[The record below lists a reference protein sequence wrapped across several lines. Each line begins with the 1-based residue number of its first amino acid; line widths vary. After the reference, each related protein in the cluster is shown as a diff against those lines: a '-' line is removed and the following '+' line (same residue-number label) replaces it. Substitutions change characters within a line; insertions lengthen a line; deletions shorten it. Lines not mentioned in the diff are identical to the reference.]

1 MILLLF
7 LLSYKII
14 DIDVDAQWAD
24 PQLIIETSGLK
35 TGEEFRSSDIQKAL
49 QNLSRL
55 RIFNY
60 IAIDTTMVGDGI
72 FFNITVEEAPFLN
85 RRPEFIGNV
94 KVKKKDLRK
103 KLQWRIGQVVTDRDV
118 FEAKSDILD
127 IYKEKSFYYTTV
139 QDSSIIDSLNKIDLF
154 FIIEE
159 GIEPRIGKIEITGNN
174 AFADSKITKM
184 MQNKP
189 KAFLRSGKLDEVKI
203 EEDITK
209 IKSFY
214 KDNGYLDVKIDEP
227 IIEVVAD
234 RFIITINIEENERYY
249 VGDVNFTGSSIFSTQ
264 QLGRVLKYK
273 SGDVY
278 DLSKVEET
286 YQELFGVYA
295 DEGYIYCSI
304 AQNEN
309 VRDSFINIEY
319 VIEESS
325 PATINRVIIT
335 GNYSTRENVIRRE
348 LRTIPGEVF
357 RRSDVIRSLRE
368 VFNLGFFDNVEPLTG
383 IPDDSGRIDLIYKLT
398 EKEGVATVGAG
409 ISYSAQDKLT
419 GYFEL
424 SHPNMWGKGQR
435 LYTKIELGGR
445 LTNFQ
450 IGYTEPWLFNTR
462 TSAGLDLYYTNRF
475 WDYYTKRDIGFAGRL
490 SFPFYLDYTRLGYTL
505 RAERTQIL
513 DIASSY
519 TAPSSGYSLFN
530 DTIPKWTV
538 SNSFT
543 LTRDSRDFI
552 FNPTSGS
559 YIALRAD
566 IAKKFLFANIDYNRI
581 TFEAR
586 TYLPIYWKFVLMAR
600 IKAGVVT
607 SVDEVPLYKK
617 FYAGGVGDDGVRGY
631 SDRSLSPELDGR
643 RVGGSAL
650 LINNLELKLKL
661 SPSLSLLMFY
671 DAGNAFESYKD
682 VNLHNLY
689 RGIGAGVRIE
699 IPMMGILGFDMGY
712 GLDREQPGFE
722 PHFQINPFGMF

>member
-1 MILLLF
+1 MIFLLF
-7 LLSYKII
+7 LLNYKII
-14 DIDVDAQWAD
+14 DIDVDVLWAD
-24 PQLIIETSGLK
+24 PQLLIETSGLR
-35 TGEEFRSSDIQKAL
+35 TGAEFRNSDIQNAI

-55 RIFNY
+55 RLFNSV
-60 IAIDTTMVGDGI
+60 AIDTTIVGDGI
-72 FFNITVEEAPFLN
+72 FFKIIVGEAPFLKSK
-85 RRPEFIGNV
+85 PDFIGTAKIKMKN
-94 KVKKKDLRK
+94 LRK
-103 KLQWRIGQVVTDRDV
+103 KLQWRVGQVITDRDI
-118 FEAKSDILD
+118 FEAKSDIIDL
-127 IYKEKSFYYTTV
+127 YKEKSFYYTTV
-139 QDSSIIDSLNKIDLF
+139 QDSSIIDSLNKIDVF
-154 FIIEE
+154 FIIKE
-159 GIEPRIGKIEITGNN
+159 GIEPRIGKLEITGND
-174 AFADSKITKM
+174 AFIDSKITKM

-189 KAFLRSGKLDEVKI
+189 KAFLRGGKLDEVKLQ
-203 EEDITK
+203 EDVAK

-214 KDNGYLDVKIDEP
+214 RNNGYLDAEVNEP
-227 IIEVVAD
+227 IIEVEED
-234 RFIITINIEENERYY
+234 RFIITINIEEHERYY
-249 VGDVNFTGSSIFSTQ
+249 VGDITFSGDSVFNAR
-264 QLGRVLKYK
+264 QLARVVKYK

-286 YQELFGVYA
+286 HQELYGAYA

-304 AQNEN
+304 VQNEN
-309 VRDSFINIEY
+309 VRDSFIDIEY
-319 VIEESS
+319 VVDESS
-325 PATINRVIIT
+325 PATINRVVIT

-348 LRTIPGEVF
+348 LTTIPG
-357 RRSDVIRSLRE
+357 DVIRSLRE
-368 VFNLGFFDNVEPLTG
+368 VFNLGFFENVEPLTG
-383 IPDDSGRIDLIYKLT
+383 IPDDSGRIDLIYKVT

-409 ISYSAQDKLT
+409 VSYSAQDKLT

-450 IGYTEPWLFNTR
+450 VGYTEPWFLNTR

-475 WDYYTKRDIGFAGRL
+475 WDYYTKQDIGFAGRV

-513 DIASSY
+513 DIATSY
-519 TAPSSGYSLFN
+519 TPPSSGYSLYD

-538 SNSFT
+538 SNSFVI
-543 LTRDSRDFI
+543 TRDSRDFI

-559 YIALRAD
+559 YMALRAEV
-566 IAKKFLFANIDYNRI
+566 AKKFLFANVDYNRF

-586 TYLPIYWKFVLMAR
+586 TYLPIYWKFVLMGR

-607 SVDEVPLYKK
+607 SSDEVPLYKR

-631 SDRSLSPELDGR
+631 SDRSLSPEVEGR

-661 SPSLSLLMFY
+661 SPSLAFLAFY

-689 RGIGAGVRIE
+689 RGVGVGVRIE

>member
-24 PQLIIETSGLK
+24 PQLIIETSGFK
-35 TGEEFRSSDIQKAL
+35 TGEEFRSSDIQNAL

-55 RIFNY
+55 RLFNY
-60 IAIDTTMVGDGI
+60 IAIDTTIVGDGI
-72 FFNITVEEAPFLN
+72 FFSITVEEAPFLKS
-85 RRPEFIGNV
+85 RPEFIGNT

-118 FEAKSDILD
+118 FEAKTNILD
-127 IYKEKSFYYTTV
+127 MYKEKSFYYTMV

-189 KAFLRSGKLDEVKI
+189 KAFLRSGKLDEVKL
-203 EEDITK
+203 EEDVAK

-214 KDNGYLDVKIDEP
+214 KDNGYLDVKIAEP

-234 RFIITINIEENERYY
+234 RFIITINIEENEQYY
-249 VGDVNFTGSSIFSTQ
+249 VGDVSFTGNSIFSTQ

-304 AQNEN
+304 APNEDA
-309 VRDSFINIEY
+309 RDSFIDIEY

-348 LRTIPGEVF
+348 LRTIPGEIF

-383 IPDDSGRIDLIYKLT
+383 VPDDSGRIDLIYKLT

-450 IGYTEPWLFNTR
+450 IGYTEPWLFSTR

-475 WDYYTKRDIGFAGRL
+475 WDYYTKRDIGFAGRV
-490 SFPFYLDYTRLGYTL
+490 SFPFYLDYTRFGYTL
-505 RAERTQIL
+505 RAERSQIL

-519 TAPSSGYSLFN
+519 TPPSSGYSLFD

-538 SNSFT
+538 SNSFA

-559 YIALRAD
+559 YMALRAD
-566 IAKKFLFANIDYNRI
+566 IAKKFLFANTDYNRI

-586 TYLPIYWKFVLMAR
+586 TYLPLYWKFVLMAR

-661 SPSLSLLMFY
+661 SPSLSFLMFY

-689 RGIGAGVRIE
+689 RGVGAGVRIE

>member
-55 RIFNY
+55 RLFNY
-60 IAIDTTMVGDGI
+60 IAIDTTIVGDGI
-72 FFNITVEEAPFLN
+72 FFGITVEEAPFLN
-85 RRPEFIGNV
+85 SRPEFIGNA

-118 FEAKSDILD
+118 FEAKTNILD
-127 IYKEKSFYYTTV
+127 MYKEKSFYYTAV

-189 KAFLRSGKLDEVKI
+189 KAFLRSGKLDEVKL
-203 EEDITK
+203 EEDVAK

-234 RFIITINIEENERYY
+234 RFIITINIEENEQYY
-249 VGDVNFTGSSIFSTQ
+249 VGDVSFTGNSIFSTQ
-264 QLGRVLKYK
+264 QLSRVLKYK

-304 AQNEN
+304 APNEN
-309 VRDSFINIEY
+309 ARNSFIDIEY

-348 LRTIPGEVF
+348 LRTIPGEIF

-383 IPDDSGRIDLIYKLT
+383 VPDDSGRIDLIYKLT

-450 IGYTEPWLFNTR
+450 IGYTEPWLFSTR

-475 WDYYTKRDIGFAGRL
+475 WDYYTKRDIGLAGRV

-505 RAERTQIL
+505 RAERTRIL

-519 TAPSSGYSLFN
+519 TPPSSGYSLFN

-559 YIALRAD
+559 YMALRAD

-661 SPSLSLLMFY
+661 SPSLSFLMFY

-689 RGIGAGVRIE
+689 RGIGVGVRIE

>member
-55 RIFNY
+55 RLFNY
-60 IAIDTTMVGDGI
+60 IAIDTTIVGDGI
-72 FFNITVEEAPFLN
+72 FFSITVEEAPFLN
-85 RRPEFIGNV
+85 SRPEFIGNA

-118 FEAKSDILD
+118 FEAKTNILNL
-127 IYKEKSFYYTTV
+127 YKEKSFYYTTV

-189 KAFLRSGKLDEVKI
+189 KAFLRSGKLDEVKL
-203 EEDITK
+203 EEDVAK

-234 RFIITINIEENERYY
+234 RFIITINIEENEQYY
-249 VGDVNFTGSSIFSTQ
+249 VGDVSFTGNSIFSTQ
-264 QLGRVLKYK
+264 QLSRVLKYK

-304 AQNEN
+304 APNEN
-309 VRDSFINIEY
+309 ARNSFIDIEY

-348 LRTIPGEVF
+348 LRTIPGEIF

-383 IPDDSGRIDLIYKLT
+383 VPDDSGCIDLIYKLT

-450 IGYTEPWLFNTR
+450 IGYTEPWLFSTR

-475 WDYYTKRDIGFAGRL
+475 WDYYTKRDIGLAGRV

-505 RAERTQIL
+505 RAERTRIL

-519 TAPSSGYSLFN
+519 TPPSSGYSLFN

-538 SNSFT
+538 SNQFT

-559 YIALRAD
+559 YMTLRAD
-566 IAKKFLFANIDYNRI
+566 IAKKFLFANTDYNRI

-661 SPSLSLLMFY
+661 SPSLSFLMFY

-689 RGIGAGVRIE
+689 RGVGAGVRIE

>member
-1 MILLLF
+1 MIFLLF
-7 LLSYKII
+7 LLNYKII
-14 DIDVDAQWAD
+14 DIDVDVLWAD
-24 PQLIIETSGLK
+24 PQLLIETSGLR
-35 TGEEFRSSDIQKAL
+35 TGAEFRNSDIQNAI

-55 RIFNY
+55 RLFNSV
-60 IAIDTTMVGDGI
+60 AIDTTIVGDGI
-72 FFNITVEEAPFLN
+72 FFKIIVGEAPFLKSK
-85 RRPEFIGNV
+85 PDFIGTAKIKMKN
-94 KVKKKDLRK
+94 LRK
-103 KLQWRIGQVVTDRDV
+103 KLQWRVGQVITDRDI
-118 FEAKSDILD
+118 FEAKSDIIDL
-127 IYKEKSFYYTTV
+127 YKEKSFYYTTV
-139 QDSSIIDSLNKIDLF
+139 QDSSIIDSLNKIDVF
-154 FIIEE
+154 FIIKE
-159 GIEPRIGKIEITGNN
+159 GIEPRIGKLEITGND
-174 AFADSKITKM
+174 AFTDSKITKM

-189 KAFLRSGKLDEVKI
+189 KAFLRGGKLDEVKLQ
-203 EEDITK
+203 EDVAK

-214 KDNGYLDVKIDEP
+214 RNNGYLDAEVNEP
-227 IIEVVAD
+227 IIEVEED
-234 RFIITINIEENERYY
+234 RFIITINIEEHERYY
-249 VGDVNFTGSSIFSTQ
+249 VGDITFSGDSVFNVQ
-264 QLGRVLKYK
+264 QLARVVKYK

-286 YQELFGVYA
+286 HQELYGAYA

-304 AQNEN
+304 VQNEN
-309 VRDSFINIEY
+309 VRDSFIDIEY
-319 VIEESS
+319 VVDESS
-325 PATINRVIIT
+325 PATINRVVIT

-348 LRTIPGEVF
+348 LTTIPGEKF
-357 RRSDVIRSLRE
+357 RRSDVIRSIRE
-368 VFNLGFFDNVEPLTG
+368 VFNLGFFENVEPLTG
-383 IPDDSGRIDLIYKLT
+383 IPDDSGRIDLIYKVT

-409 ISYSAQDKLT
+409 VSYSAQDKLT

-450 IGYTEPWLFNTR
+450 VGYTEPWFLNTR

-475 WDYYTKRDIGFAGRL
+475 WDYYTKQDIGFAGRV

-513 DIASSY
+513 DIATSY
-519 TAPSSGYSLFN
+519 TPPSSGYSLYD

-538 SNSFT
+538 SNSFVI
-543 LTRDSRDFI
+543 TRDSRDFI

-559 YIALRAD
+559 YMALRAEV
-566 IAKKFLFANIDYNRI
+566 AKKFLFANVDYNRF

-586 TYLPIYWKFVLMAR
+586 TYLPIYWKFVLMGR

-607 SVDEVPLYKK
+607 SSDEVPLYKR

-631 SDRSLSPELDGR
+631 SDRSLSPEVEGR

-661 SPSLSLLMFY
+661 SPSLAFLAFY

-689 RGIGAGVRIE
+689 RGVGVGVRIE

>member
-55 RIFNY
+55 RLFNY
-60 IAIDTTMVGDGI
+60 IAIDTTIVGDGI
-72 FFNITVEEAPFLN
+72 FFSITVEEAPFLN
-85 RRPEFIGNV
+85 SRPEFIGNA

-118 FEAKSDILD
+118 FEAKTNILD
-127 IYKEKSFYYTTV
+127 MYKEKSFYYTTV

-189 KAFLRSGKLDEVKI
+189 KAFLRSGKLDEVKL
-203 EEDITK
+203 EEDVAK

-234 RFIITINIEENERYY
+234 RFIITINIEENEQYY
-249 VGDVNFTGSSIFSTQ
+249 VGDVSFTGNSIFSTQ
-264 QLGRVLKYK
+264 QLSRVLKYK

-304 AQNEN
+304 APNEN
-309 VRDSFINIEY
+309 ARNSFIDIEY

-348 LRTIPGEVF
+348 LRTIPGEIF

-383 IPDDSGRIDLIYKLT
+383 VPDDSGRIDLIYKLT

-450 IGYTEPWLFNTR
+450 IGYTEPWLFSTR

-475 WDYYTKRDIGFAGRL
+475 WDYYTKRDIGLAGRV

-505 RAERTQIL
+505 RAERTRIL

-519 TAPSSGYSLFN
+519 TPPSSGYSLFN

-559 YIALRAD
+559 YMALRAD

-661 SPSLSLLMFY
+661 SPSLSFLMFY

>member
-1 MILLLF
+1 MIFLLF
-7 LLSYKII
+7 LLNYKII
-14 DIDVDAQWAD
+14 DIDVDVLWAD
-24 PQLIIETSGLK
+24 PQLLIETSGLR
-35 TGEEFRSSDIQKAL
+35 TGAEFRNSDIQNAI

-55 RIFNY
+55 RLFNSV
-60 IAIDTTMVGDGI
+60 AIDTTIVGDGI
-72 FFNITVEEAPFLN
+72 FFKIIVGEAPFLKSK
-85 RRPEFIGNV
+85 PDFIGTAKIKMKN
-94 KVKKKDLRK
+94 LRK
-103 KLQWRIGQVVTDRDV
+103 KLQWRVGQVITDRDI
-118 FEAKSDILD
+118 FEAKSDIIDL
-127 IYKEKSFYYTTV
+127 YKEKSFYYTTV
-139 QDSSIIDSLNKIDLF
+139 QDSSIIDSLNKIDVF
-154 FIIEE
+154 FIIKE
-159 GIEPRIGKIEITGNN
+159 GIEPRIGKLEITGND
-174 AFADSKITKM
+174 AFIDSKITKM

-189 KAFLRSGKLDEVKI
+189 KAFLRGGKLDEVKLQ
-203 EEDITK
+203 EDVAK

-214 KDNGYLDVKIDEP
+214 RNNGYLDAEVNEP
-227 IIEVVAD
+227 IIEVEED
-234 RFIITINIEENERYY
+234 RFIITINIEEHERYY
-249 VGDVNFTGSSIFSTQ
+249 VGDITFSGDSVFNAR
-264 QLGRVLKYK
+264 QLARVVKYK

-286 YQELFGVYA
+286 HQELYGAYA

-304 AQNEN
+304 VQNEN
-309 VRDSFINIEY
+309 VRDSFIDIEY
-319 VIEESS
+319 VVDESS
-325 PATINRVIIT
+325 PATINRVVIT

-348 LRTIPGEVF
+348 LTTIPGEKF

-368 VFNLGFFDNVEPLTG
+368 VFNLGFFENVEPLTG
-383 IPDDSGRIDLIYKLT
+383 IPDDSGRIDLIYKVT

-409 ISYSAQDKLT
+409 VSYSAQDKLT

-450 IGYTEPWLFNTR
+450 VGYTEPWFLNTR

-475 WDYYTKRDIGFAGRL
+475 WDYYTKQDIGFAGRV

-513 DIASSY
+513 DIATSY
-519 TAPSSGYSLFN
+519 TPPSSGYSLYG

-538 SNSFT
+538 SNSFVI
-543 LTRDSRDFI
+543 TRDSRDFI

-559 YIALRAD
+559 YMALRAEV
-566 IAKKFLFANIDYNRI
+566 AKKFLFANVDYNRF

-586 TYLPIYWKFVLMAR
+586 TYLPIYWKFVLMGR

-607 SVDEVPLYKK
+607 SSDEVPLYKR

-631 SDRSLSPELDGR
+631 SDRSLSPEVEGR

-661 SPSLSLLMFY
+661 SPSLAFLAFY

-689 RGIGAGVRIE
+689 RGVGVGVRIE

>member
-14 DIDVDAQWAD
+14 DIDVAVQWAD
-24 PQLIIETSGLK
+24 PQLIIEISGLK
-35 TGEEFRSSDIQKAL
+35 TGEEFRRSDIQKAL

-55 RIFNY
+55 RLFNY
-60 IAIDTTMVGDGI
+60 IAIDTTIVGDGI
-72 FFNITVEEAPFLN
+72 FFSITVEEAPFLN
-85 RRPEFIGNV
+85 SRPEFIGNV
-94 KVKKKDLRK
+94 KVKMRDLRK

-118 FEAKSDILD
+118 FEAKTDIID
-127 IYKEKSFYYTTV
+127 MYKEKSFHYTTV

-189 KAFLRSGKLDEVKI
+189 KAFLRSGKLDEVKL
-203 EEDITK
+203 EEDVVK

-227 IIEVVAD
+227 VIEVVAD
-234 RFIITINIEENERYY
+234 RFILTINIEENEQYY
-249 VGDVNFTGSSIFSTQ
+249 VGDINFTGNSIFSTQ
-264 QLGRVLKYK
+264 QLRRTLKYE

-304 AQNEN
+304 APNEN
-309 VRDSFINIEY
+309 VRDSFMDIEY
-319 VIEESS
+319 VIGESS

-348 LRTIPGEVF
+348 LRTIPGKIF
-357 RRSDVIRSLRE
+357 RRSDVIRSLRDI
-368 VFNLGFFDNVEPLTG
+368 FNLGFFDNVEPLTG
-383 IPDDSGRIDLIYKLT
+383 VPDDSGRIDLIYKLT

-475 WDYYTKRDIGFAGRL
+475 WDYYTKRDIGFAGRV

-519 TAPSSGYSLFN
+519 TPPSGGYSLFN

-559 YIALRAD
+559 YVALRAD
-566 IAKKFLFANIDYNRI
+566 IAKKFLFASIDYNRI

-643 RVGGSAL
+643 RVGGGAL
-650 LINNLELKLKL
+650 LINNVELKLKL
-661 SPSLSLLMFY
+661 SPSLSFLMFY

-689 RGIGAGVRIE
+689 RGIGVGVRIE

>member
-55 RIFNY
+55 RLFNY
-60 IAIDTTMVGDGI
+60 IAIDTTIVGDGI
-72 FFNITVEEAPFLN
+72 FFSITVEEAPFLN
-85 RRPEFIGNV
+85 SRPEFIGNA

-118 FEAKSDILD
+118 FEAKTNILNL
-127 IYKEKSFYYTTV
+127 YKEKSFYYTTV

-189 KAFLRSGKLDEVKI
+189 KAFLRSGKLDEVKL
-203 EEDITK
+203 EEDVAK

-234 RFIITINIEENERYY
+234 RFIITINIEENEQYY
-249 VGDVNFTGSSIFSTQ
+249 VGDVSFTGNSIFSTQ
-264 QLGRVLKYK
+264 QLSRVLKYK

-304 AQNEN
+304 APNEN
-309 VRDSFINIEY
+309 ARNSFIDIEY

-348 LRTIPGEVF
+348 LRTIPGEIF

-383 IPDDSGRIDLIYKLT
+383 VPDDSGRIDLIYKLT

-445 LTNFQ
+445 LTNLQ
-450 IGYTEPWLFNTR
+450 IGYTEPWLFSTR

-475 WDYYTKRDIGFAGRL
+475 WDYYTKRDIGFAGRV

-505 RAERTQIL
+505 RAERTRIL

-559 YIALRAD
+559 YMALRAD

-661 SPSLSLLMFY
+661 SPSLSFLMFY

-689 RGIGAGVRIE
+689 RGVGVGVRIE

>member
-1 MILLLF
+1 VILLLF

-55 RIFNY
+55 RLFNY
-60 IAIDTTMVGDGI
+60 IAIDTTIVGDGI
-72 FFNITVEEAPFLN
+72 FFGITVEEAPFLN
-85 RRPEFIGNV
+85 SRPEFIGNA

-118 FEAKSDILD
+118 FEAKTNILD
-127 IYKEKSFYYTTV
+127 MYKEKSFYYTAV

-189 KAFLRSGKLDEVKI
+189 KAFLRSGKLDEVKL
-203 EEDITK
+203 EEDVAK

-234 RFIITINIEENERYY
+234 RFIITINIEENEQYY
-249 VGDVNFTGSSIFSTQ
+249 VGDVSFTGNSIFSTQ
-264 QLGRVLKYK
+264 QLSRVLKYK

-304 AQNEN
+304 APNEN
-309 VRDSFINIEY
+309 ARNSFIDIEY

-348 LRTIPGEVF
+348 LRTIPGEIF

-383 IPDDSGRIDLIYKLT
+383 VPDDSGRIDLIYKLT

-450 IGYTEPWLFNTR
+450 IGYTEPWLFSTR

-475 WDYYTKRDIGFAGRL
+475 WDYYTKRDIGLAGRV

-505 RAERTQIL
+505 RAERTRIL

-519 TAPSSGYSLFN
+519 TPPSSGYSLFN

-559 YIALRAD
+559 YMALRAD

-661 SPSLSLLMFY
+661 SPSLSFLMFY

-689 RGIGAGVRIE
+689 RGIGVGVRIE

>member
-1 MILLLF
+1 VILLLF

-55 RIFNY
+55 RLFNY
-60 IAIDTTMVGDGI
+60 IAIDTTIVGDGI
-72 FFNITVEEAPFLN
+72 FFGITVEEAPFLN
-85 RRPEFIGNV
+85 SRPEFIGNA

-118 FEAKSDILD
+118 FEAKTNILD
-127 IYKEKSFYYTTV
+127 MYKEKSFYYTAV

-189 KAFLRSGKLDEVKI
+189 KAFLRSGKLDEVKL
-203 EEDITK
+203 EEDVAK

-234 RFIITINIEENERYY
+234 RFIITINIEENEQYY
-249 VGDVNFTGSSIFSTQ
+249 VGDVSFTGNSIFSTQ
-264 QLGRVLKYK
+264 QLSRVLKYK

-304 AQNEN
+304 APNEN
-309 VRDSFINIEY
+309 ARNSFIDIEY

-348 LRTIPGEVF
+348 LRTIPGEIF

-450 IGYTEPWLFNTR
+450 IGYTEPWLFSTR

-475 WDYYTKRDIGFAGRL
+475 WDYYTKRDIGLAGRV

-505 RAERTQIL
+505 RAERTRIL

-519 TAPSSGYSLFN
+519 TPPSSGYSLFN

-559 YIALRAD
+559 YMALRAD

-661 SPSLSLLMFY
+661 SPSLSFLMFY

-689 RGIGAGVRIE
+689 RGIGVGVRIE

>member
-1 MILLLF
+1 MIFLLF
-7 LLSYKII
+7 LLNYKII
-14 DIDVDAQWAD
+14 DIDVDVQWAD
-24 PQLIIETSGLK
+24 PQLLIETSGLR
-35 TGEEFRSSDIQKAL
+35 TGAEFRNSDIQNAI

-55 RIFNY
+55 RLFNSV
-60 IAIDTTMVGDGI
+60 AIDTTIVGDGI
-72 FFNITVEEAPFLN
+72 FFKIIVKEAPFLKSK
-85 RRPEFIGNV
+85 PDFIGTA
-94 KVKKKDLRK
+94 KIKKKDLRK
-103 KLQWRIGQVVTDRDV
+103 KLQWRVGQVITDRDI
-118 FEAKSDILD
+118 FEAKSNIIDL
-127 IYKEKSFYYTTV
+127 YKEKSFYYTAV
-139 QDSSIIDSLNKIDLF
+139 QDSSIIDSLNKIDVF
-154 FIIEE
+154 FIIKE
-159 GIEPRIGKIEITGNN
+159 GIEPRIGKIEIIGND
-174 AFADSKITKM
+174 AFTDSKITKM

-189 KAFLRSGKLDEVKI
+189 KAFLRGGKLDEVKLQ
-203 EEDITK
+203 EDVAK
-209 IKSFY
+209 IKFFY
-214 KDNGYLDVKIDEP
+214 RDNGYLDAEVNEP
-227 IIEVVAD
+227 IIEVEED
-234 RFIITINIEENERYY
+234 RFIITINIEEHERYY
-249 VGDVNFTGSSIFSTQ
+249 VGDITFSGDSVFSAQ
-264 QLGRVLKYK
+264 QLARVVKYK

-278 DLSKVEET
+278 NLSEVEET
-286 YQELFGVYA
+286 HQELYGAYA

-304 AQNEN
+304 VQNEN
-309 VRDSFINIEY
+309 VRDSFIDIEY
-319 VIEESS
+319 VIDESS
-325 PATINRVIIT
+325 PATINRVVIT

-348 LRTIPGEVF
+348 LTTIPGEKF

-383 IPDDSGRIDLIYKLT
+383 IPDDNGRIDLIYKVT

-409 ISYSAQDKLT
+409 VSYSAQDKLT

-435 LYTKIELGGR
+435 LYTKIEIGGR

-450 IGYTEPWLFNTR
+450 VGYTEPWFLNTR

-475 WDYYTKRDIGFAGRL
+475 WDYYTKQDIGFAGRV

-513 DIASSY
+513 DIATSY
-519 TAPSSGYSLFN
+519 TPPSSGYSLYD

-538 SNSFT
+538 SNSFII
-543 LTRDSRDFI
+543 TRDSRDFI

-559 YIALRAD
+559 YMALRAEV
-566 IAKKFLFANIDYNRI
+566 AKKFLFANVDYNRF

-586 TYLPIYWKFVLMAR
+586 TYLPIYWKFVLMGR

-607 SVDEVPLYKK
+607 STDEVPLYKR

-631 SDRSLSPELDGR
+631 SDRSLSPEVEGR

-661 SPSLSLLMFY
+661 SPSLSFLAFY
-671 DAGNAFESYKD
+671 DAGNAFESYRD
-682 VNLHNLY
+682 VNLHDLY
-689 RGIGAGVRIE
+689 RGVGVGVRIE

>member
-55 RIFNY
+55 RLFNY
-60 IAIDTTMVGDGI
+60 IAIDTTIVGDGI
-72 FFNITVEEAPFLN
+72 FFSITVEEAPFLN
-85 RRPEFIGNV
+85 SRPEFIGNA

-118 FEAKSDILD
+118 FEAKTNILD
-127 IYKEKSFYYTTV
+127 MYKEKSFYYTTV

-189 KAFLRSGKLDEVKI
+189 KAFLRSGKLDEVKL
-203 EEDITK
+203 EEDVAK

-234 RFIITINIEENERYY
+234 RFIITINIEENEQYY
-249 VGDVNFTGSSIFSTQ
+249 VGDVSFTGNSIFSTQ
-264 QLGRVLKYK
+264 QLSRVLKYK

-304 AQNEN
+304 APNEN
-309 VRDSFINIEY
+309 ARNSFIDIEY

-348 LRTIPGEVF
+348 LRTIPGEIF

-383 IPDDSGRIDLIYKLT
+383 VPDDSGRIDLIYKLT

-450 IGYTEPWLFNTR
+450 IGYTEPWLFSTR

-475 WDYYTKRDIGFAGRL
+475 WDYYTKRDIGLAGRV

-505 RAERTQIL
+505 RAERTRIL

-519 TAPSSGYSLFN
+519 TPPSSGYSLFN

-559 YIALRAD
+559 YMALRAD

-661 SPSLSLLMFY
+661 SPSLSFLMFY

-689 RGIGAGVRIE
+689 RGIGVGVRIE

>member
-1 MILLLF
+1 MIFLLF
-7 LLSYKII
+7 LLNYKII
-14 DIDVDAQWAD
+14 DIDVDVLWAD
-24 PQLIIETSGLK
+24 PQLLIETSGLR
-35 TGEEFRSSDIQKAL
+35 TGAEFRNSDIQNAI

-55 RIFNY
+55 RLFNSV
-60 IAIDTTMVGDGI
+60 AIDTTIVGDGI
-72 FFNITVEEAPFLN
+72 FFKIIVGEAPFLKSK
-85 RRPEFIGNV
+85 PDFIGTAKIKMKN
-94 KVKKKDLRK
+94 LRK
-103 KLQWRIGQVVTDRDV
+103 KLQWRVGQVITDRDI
-118 FEAKSDILD
+118 FEAKSDIIDL
-127 IYKEKSFYYTTV
+127 YKEKSFYYTTV
-139 QDSSIIDSLNKIDLF
+139 QDSSIIDSLNKIDVF
-154 FIIEE
+154 FIIKE
-159 GIEPRIGKIEITGNN
+159 GIEPRIGKLEITGND
-174 AFADSKITKM
+174 AFIDSKITKM

-189 KAFLRSGKLDEVKI
+189 KAFLRGGKLDEVKLQ
-203 EEDITK
+203 EDVAK

-214 KDNGYLDVKIDEP
+214 RNNGYLDAEVNEP
-227 IIEVVAD
+227 IIEVEED
-234 RFIITINIEENERYY
+234 RFIITINIEEHERYY
-249 VGDVNFTGSSIFSTQ
+249 VGDITFSGDSVFNAR
-264 QLGRVLKYK
+264 QLARVVKYK

-286 YQELFGVYA
+286 HQELYGAYA

-304 AQNEN
+304 VQNEN
-309 VRDSFINIEY
+309 VRDSFIDIEY
-319 VIEESS
+319 VVDESS
-325 PATINRVIIT
+325 PATINRVVIT

-348 LRTIPGEVF
+348 LTTIPGEKF

-368 VFNLGFFDNVEPLTG
+368 VFNLGFFENVEPLTG
-383 IPDDSGRIDLIYKLT
+383 IPDDSGRIDLIYKVT

-409 ISYSAQDKLT
+409 VSYSAQDKLT

-450 IGYTEPWLFNTR
+450 VGYTEPWFLNTR

-475 WDYYTKRDIGFAGRL
+475 WDYYTKQDIGFAGRV

-513 DIASSY
+513 DIATSY
-519 TAPSSGYSLFN
+519 TPPSSGYSLYD

-538 SNSFT
+538 SNSFVI
-543 LTRDSRDFI
+543 TRDSRDFI

-559 YIALRAD
+559 YMALRAEV
-566 IAKKFLFANIDYNRI
+566 AKKFLFANVDYNRF

-586 TYLPIYWKFVLMAR
+586 TYLPIYWKFVLMGR

-607 SVDEVPLYKK
+607 SSDEVPLYKR

-631 SDRSLSPELDGR
+631 SDRSLSPEVEGR

-661 SPSLSLLMFY
+661 SPSLAFLAFY

-689 RGIGAGVRIE
+689 RGVGVGVRIE

>member
-1 MILLLF
+1 VI
-7 LLSYKII
+7 
-14 DIDVDAQWAD
+14 
-24 PQLIIETSGLK
+24 
-35 TGEEFRSSDIQKAL
+35 
-49 QNLSRL
+49 
-55 RIFNY
+55 
-60 IAIDTTMVGDGI
+60 
-72 FFNITVEEAPFLN
+72 
-85 RRPEFIGNV
+85 
-94 KVKKKDLRK
+94 
-103 KLQWRIGQVVTDRDV
+103 TDRDI
-118 FEAKSDILD
+118 FEAKSDIIDL
-127 IYKEKSFYYTTV
+127 YKEKSFYYTTV
-139 QDSSIIDSLNKIDLF
+139 QDSSIIDSLNKIDVF
-154 FIIEE
+154 FIIKE
-159 GIEPRIGKIEITGNN
+159 GVEPRIGKIEITGND
-174 AFADSKITKM
+174 AFTDSKITKM

-189 KAFLRSGKLDEVKI
+189 KAFLRGGKLDEVKLQ
-203 EEDITK
+203 EDVAK

-214 KDNGYLDVKIDEP
+214 RDNGYLDAEINEP
-227 IIEVVAD
+227 IIEVEED
-234 RFIITINIEENERYY
+234 RFIITINIEEHERYY
-249 VGDVNFTGSSIFSTQ
+249 VGEITFSGDSVFNAQ
-264 QLGRVLKYK
+264 QLARVVKYK

-278 DLSKVEET
+278 NLSEVEET
-286 YQELFGVYA
+286 HQELYGAYA

-309 VRDSFINIEY
+309 VRDSFIDIEY
-319 VIEESS
+319 VIDESS
-325 PATINRVIIT
+325 PATINRVVIT

-348 LRTIPGEVF
+348 LTTIPGEKF

-383 IPDDSGRIDLIYKLT
+383 IPDDSGRIDLIYKVT

-409 ISYSAQDKLT
+409 VSYSAQDKLT

-435 LYTKIELGGR
+435 LYTKVELGGR

-450 IGYTEPWLFNTR
+450 VGYTEPWFFNTR
-462 TSAGLDLYYTNRF
+462 TSAGIDLYYTNRF
-475 WDYYTKRDIGFAGRL
+475 WDYYTKRDIGFAGRV

-513 DIASSY
+513 DIATSY
-519 TAPSSGYSLFN
+519 TPPSSGYSLYD
-530 DTIPKWTV
+530 DTISKWTV
-538 SNSFT
+538 SNSFVI
-543 LTRDSRDFI
+543 TRDSRDFI

-559 YIALRAD
+559 YMALRAEV
-566 IAKKFLFANIDYNRI
+566 AKKFLFANVDYNRL

-586 TYLPIYWKFVLMAR
+586 TYLPIYWKFVLMGR

-607 SVDEVPLYKK
+607 STDEVPLYKR

-631 SDRSLSPELDGR
+631 SDRSLSPEVDGR

-661 SPSLSLLMFY
+661 SPSLSFLAFY

-689 RGIGAGVRIE
+689 RGVGVGVRIE

>member
-7 LLSYKII
+7 LLNYKII
-14 DIDVDAQWAD
+14 DIDVDVQWAD
-24 PQLIIETSGLK
+24 PQLLIETSGLK
-35 TGEEFRSSDIQKAL
+35 TGAEFRNSDIQNAI

-55 RIFNY
+55 RLFNY
-60 IAIDTTMVGDGI
+60 VSIDTAIVGDGI
-72 FFNITVEEAPFLN
+72 FFKIIVEEAPFLKSK
-85 RRPEFIGNV
+85 PDFIGNA
-94 KVKKKDLRK
+94 KMKEKNLRK
-103 KLQWRIGQVVTDRDV
+103 RIEWRVGQVITDRDI
-118 FEAKSDILD
+118 FEAKSDIIYL
-127 IYKEKSFYYTTV
+127 YKEKSFYYTTV
-139 QDSSIIDSLNKIDLF
+139 QDSSIIDSLNKIDIF

-159 GIEPRIGKIEITGNN
+159 GIEPRIGKIEITGND
-174 AFADSKITKM
+174 AFTDSKITKM

-189 KAFLRSGKLDEVKI
+189 QAFLRGGKLDEVKLQ
-203 EEDITK
+203 EDLVK

-214 KDNGYLDVKIDEP
+214 RNNGYLDAEVDEP
-227 IIEVVAD
+227 IIEVEED
-234 RFIITINIEENERYY
+234 RFIITINIEEHERYY
-249 VGDVNFTGSSIFSTQ
+249 VGDITFSGDSVFNAQ
-264 QLGRVLKYK
+264 QLARVVKYE

-278 DLSKVEET
+278 NLSKVEET
-286 YQELFGVYA
+286 HQELYGAYA

-304 AQNEN
+304 VQNEN
-309 VRDSFINIEY
+309 VRDSFIDIEY
-319 VIEESS
+319 VINESS
-325 PATINRVIIT
+325 PATINRVVIT

-348 LRTIPGEVF
+348 LTTIPGEKF

-409 ISYSAQDKLT
+409 VSYSAQDKLT

-450 IGYTEPWLFNTR
+450 VGYTEPWLFNTR

-475 WDYYTKRDIGFAGRL
+475 WDYYTKRDIGFAGRV
-490 SFPFYLDYTRLGYTL
+490 SFPFYLDYTRLGHTL

-513 DIASSY
+513 DIATSY
-519 TAPSSGYSLFN
+519 TPPSSGYSLYD

-538 SNSFT
+538 SNSFVI
-543 LTRDSRDFI
+543 TRDSRDFI

-559 YIALRAD
+559 YMALRAEV
-566 IAKKFLFANIDYNRI
+566 AKKFLFANVDYNRF

-586 TYLPIYWKFVLMAR
+586 TYLPIYWKFVLMGR

-607 SVDEVPLYKK
+607 STDEVPLYKR

-631 SDRSLSPELDGR
+631 SDRSLSPEVEGR

-661 SPSLSLLMFY
+661 SPSLSFLAFY

-689 RGIGAGVRIE
+689 RGIGVGVRIE

>member
-1 MILLLF
+1 MIFLLF
-7 LLSYKII
+7 LLNYKII
-14 DIDVDAQWAD
+14 DIDVDVQWAD
-24 PQLIIETSGLK
+24 PQLLIETSGLR
-35 TGEEFRSSDIQKAL
+35 TGTEFRNSDIQNAI

-55 RIFNY
+55 RLFNSV
-60 IAIDTTMVGDGI
+60 AIDTTIVGDGI
-72 FFNITVEEAPFLN
+72 FFKIIVEEAPFLKSK
-85 RRPEFIGNV
+85 PDFIGAA
-94 KVKKKDLRK
+94 KIKKKNLRK
-103 KLQWRIGQVVTDRDV
+103 KLQWRVGQVITDRDI
-118 FEAKSDILD
+118 FEAKSDIIDL
-127 IYKEKSFYYTTV
+127 YKEKSFYYTTV
-139 QDSSIIDSLNKIDLF
+139 QDSSIIDSLNKTDVF
-154 FIIEE
+154 FIIKE
-159 GIEPRIGKIEITGNN
+159 GIEPRIGKLEITGND
-174 AFADSKITKM
+174 AFTDSKITKM

-189 KAFLRSGKLDEVKI
+189 KAFLRGGKLDEVKLK
-203 EEDITK
+203 EDVAK

-214 KDNGYLDVKIDEP
+214 RDNGYLDVEVNEP
-227 IIEVVAD
+227 IIEVEED
-234 RFIITINIEENERYY
+234 RFIITINIEEHERYY
-249 VGDVNFTGSSIFSTQ
+249 IGDITFSGESVFNAQ
-264 QLGRVLKYK
+264 QLARAVKYE

-286 YQELFGVYA
+286 HQELYGAYA

-304 AQNEN
+304 VQNEN
-309 VRDSFINIEY
+309 VRDSLIDIEY
-319 VIEESS
+319 VVDESS
-325 PATINRVIIT
+325 PATINRVVIT

-348 LRTIPGEVF
+348 LTTIPGEKF

-383 IPDDSGRIDLIYKLT
+383 IPDDSGRIDLIYKVT

-409 ISYSAQDKLT
+409 VSYSAQDKLT

-435 LYTKIELGGR
+435 LYTKVELGGR

-450 IGYTEPWLFNTR
+450 IGYTEPWFLNTR

-475 WDYYTKRDIGFAGRL
+475 WDYYTKQDIGFAGRV

-513 DIASSY
+513 DIAASY
-519 TAPSSGYSLFN
+519 TPPSSGYSLYD

-538 SNSFT
+538 SNSFVI
-543 LTRDSRDFI
+543 TRDSRDFI

-559 YIALRAD
+559 YMALRAEV
-566 IAKKFLFANIDYNRI
+566 AKKFIFANVDYNRF

-586 TYLPIYWKFVLMAR
+586 TYLPIYWKFVLMGR

-607 SVDEVPLYKK
+607 STDEVPLYKR

-631 SDRSLSPELDGR
+631 SDRSLSPEVEGR
-643 RVGGSAL
+643 RVGGSAM

-661 SPSLSLLMFY
+661 SPSLAFLAFY

-689 RGIGAGVRIE
+689 RGVGVGVRIE

>member
-1 MILLLF
+1 VILLLF

-14 DIDVDAQWAD
+14 DIDVNAQWAD

-55 RIFNY
+55 RLFNY
-60 IAIDTTMVGDGI
+60 IAIDTTIVGDGI
-72 FFNITVEEAPFLN
+72 FFSITVEEAPFLN
-85 RRPEFIGNV
+85 SRPEFIGNA

-118 FEAKSDILD
+118 FEAKTNILYL
-127 IYKEKSFYYTTV
+127 YKEKSFYYTTV

-159 GIEPRIGKIEITGNN
+159 GIEPRIGKIEITENN

-189 KAFLRSGKLDEVKI
+189 KAFLRSGKLDEIKL
-203 EEDITK
+203 EEDVAK

-214 KDNGYLDVKIDEP
+214 KDNGYLDVKIAEP

-234 RFIITINIEENERYY
+234 RFIITINIEENEQYY
-249 VGDVNFTGSSIFSTQ
+249 VGDISFTGNSIFTTQ
-264 QLGRVLKYK
+264 QLSRVLKYK

-295 DEGYIYCSI
+295 DQGYIYCSI
-304 AQNEN
+304 APNEN
-309 VRDSFINIEY
+309 ARDSFIDIEY

-325 PATINRVIIT
+325 AATINRVIIT

-348 LRTIPGEVF
+348 LRTIPGEIF

-383 IPDDSGRIDLIYKLT
+383 VPDDSGRIDLIYKVT

-445 LTNFQ
+445 LTNLQ
-450 IGYTEPWLFNTR
+450 IGYTEPWLFSTR

-475 WDYYTKRDIGFAGRL
+475 WDYYTKRDIGFAGRV
-490 SFPFYLDYTRLGYTL
+490 SFPFYLDYTRFGYTL
-505 RAERTQIL
+505 RAERTQIR

-538 SNSFT
+538 SNQFT

-559 YIALRAD
+559 YMALRAD
-566 IAKKFLFANIDYNRI
+566 IAKKFLFANTDYNRI

-661 SPSLSLLMFY
+661 SPSLSFLMFY

-689 RGIGAGVRIE
+689 RGVGAGVRIE

>member
-14 DIDVDAQWAD
+14 DIDVDVQWAD
-24 PQLIIETSGLK
+24 PQLIIETSGIK

-55 RIFNY
+55 RLFNY
-60 IAIDTTMVGDGI
+60 IAIDTTTVGDGI
-72 FFNITVEEAPFLN
+72 FFIITVEEAPFLN
-85 RRPEFIGNV
+85 SRPEFIGNA
-94 KVKKKDLRK
+94 KVKKKDLIK

-118 FEAKSDILD
+118 FEAKTNIIDL
-127 IYKEKSFYYTTV
+127 YKEKSFHYTAV

-174 AFADSKITKM
+174 TFADSKITKM

-189 KAFLRSGKLDEVKI
+189 KAFLRSGKLDEVKL
-203 EEDITK
+203 EEDVAK

-214 KDNGYLDVKIDEP
+214 EDNGYLDVKIDEP
-227 IIEVVAD
+227 IIEVVVD
-234 RFIITINIEENERYY
+234 RFIITINIEENKQYC
-249 VGDVNFTGSSIFSTQ
+249 VGDISFTGNSIFSTQ
-264 QLGRVLKYK
+264 QLRRVLKYE
-273 SGDVY
+273 SGDAY

-304 AQNEN
+304 APNEN
-309 VRDSFINIEY
+309 VRDSFIDIEY

-348 LRTIPGEVF
+348 LRTIPGKIF
-357 RRSDVIRSLRE
+357 RRSDVIRSLRD

-383 IPDDSGRIDLIYKLT
+383 VPDDSGRIDLIYKLT

-445 LTNFQ
+445 LTNLQ
-450 IGYTEPWLFNTR
+450 IGYTEPWLFSTR

-475 WDYYTKRDIGFAGRL
+475 WDYYTKRDIGFAGRV

-505 RAERTQIL
+505 RAERTRIL

-559 YIALRAD
+559 YMALRAD

-643 RVGGSAL
+643 RIGGSAL

-661 SPSLSLLMFY
+661 SPSLSFLMFY

-689 RGIGAGVRIE
+689 RGIGVGVRIE

>member
-7 LLSYKII
+7 LLNYKIV
-14 DIDVDAQWAD
+14 DIDVDVQWAD
-24 PQLIIETSGLK
+24 PQLLIETSGLK
-35 TGEEFRSSDIQKAL
+35 TGAEFRNSDIQNAI

-55 RIFNY
+55 RLFNY
-60 IAIDTTMVGDGI
+60 VSIDTAIVGDGI
-72 FFNITVEEAPFLN
+72 FFKIIVEEAPFLKSK
-85 RRPEFIGNV
+85 PDFIGNA
-94 KVKKKDLRK
+94 KMKEKNLRK
-103 KLQWRIGQVVTDRDV
+103 RIEWRVGQVITDRDI
-118 FEAKSDILD
+118 FEAKSDIIYL
-127 IYKEKSFYYTTV
+127 YKEKSFYYTTV
-139 QDSSIIDSLNKIDLF
+139 QDSSIIDSLNKIDIF

-159 GIEPRIGKIEITGNN
+159 GIEPRIGKIEITGND
-174 AFADSKITKM
+174 AFTDSKITKM

-189 KAFLRSGKLDEVKI
+189 QAFLRGGKLDEVKLQ
-203 EEDITK
+203 EDLVK

-214 KDNGYLDVKIDEP
+214 RNNGYLDAEVDEP
-227 IIEVVAD
+227 IIEVEED
-234 RFIITINIEENERYY
+234 RFIITINIEEHERYY
-249 VGDVNFTGSSIFSTQ
+249 VGDITFSGDSVFNVQ
-264 QLGRVLKYK
+264 QLARVVKYE

-278 DLSKVEET
+278 NLSKVEET
-286 YQELFGVYA
+286 HQELYGAYA

-304 AQNEN
+304 VQNEN
-309 VRDSFINIEY
+309 VRDSFIDIEY
-319 VIEESS
+319 VINESS
-325 PATINRVIIT
+325 PATINRVVIT

-348 LRTIPGEVF
+348 LTTIPGEKF

-409 ISYSAQDKLT
+409 VSYSAQDKLT

-450 IGYTEPWLFNTR
+450 VGYTEPWLFNTR

-475 WDYYTKRDIGFAGRL
+475 WDYYTKRDIGFAGRV
-490 SFPFYLDYTRLGYTL
+490 SFPFYLDYTRLGHTL

-513 DIASSY
+513 DIATSY
-519 TAPSSGYSLFN
+519 TPPSSGYSLYD

-538 SNSFT
+538 SNSFVI
-543 LTRDSRDFI
+543 TRDSRDFI

-559 YIALRAD
+559 YMALRAEV
-566 IAKKFLFANIDYNRI
+566 AKKFLFANVDYNRF

-586 TYLPIYWKFVLMAR
+586 TYLPIYWKFVLMGR

-607 SVDEVPLYKK
+607 STDEVPLYKR

-631 SDRSLSPELDGR
+631 SDRSLSPEVEGR

-661 SPSLSLLMFY
+661 SPSLSFLAFY

-689 RGIGAGVRIE
+689 RGIGVGVRIE

>member
-1 MILLLF
+1 MIFLLF
-7 LLSYKII
+7 LLNYKII
-14 DIDVDAQWAD
+14 DIDVDVLWAD
-24 PQLIIETSGLK
+24 PQLLIETSGLR
-35 TGEEFRSSDIQKAL
+35 TGAEFRNSDIQNAI

-55 RIFNY
+55 RLFNSV
-60 IAIDTTMVGDGI
+60 AIDTTIVGDGI
-72 FFNITVEEAPFLN
+72 FFKIIVKEAPFLKSK
-85 RRPEFIGNV
+85 PDFMGTA
-94 KVKKKDLRK
+94 KVKMKDLRK
-103 KLQWRIGQVVTDRDV
+103 KLQWRVGQVITDRDI
-118 FEAKSDILD
+118 FEAKSDIIDL
-127 IYKEKSFYYTTV
+127 YKEKSFYYTTV
-139 QDSSIIDSLNKIDLF
+139 QDSSIIDSLNKIDVF
-154 FIIEE
+154 FIIKE
-159 GIEPRIGKIEITGNN
+159 GIEPRIGKIEITGND
-174 AFADSKITKM
+174 AFTDSKITKM

-189 KAFLRSGKLDEVKI
+189 KAFLRGGKLDEVKLQ
-203 EEDITK
+203 EDVAK

-214 KDNGYLDVKIDEP
+214 RDNGYLDAEVNEP
-227 IIEVVAD
+227 IIEVEED
-234 RFIITINIEENERYY
+234 RFIITINIEEHERYY
-249 VGDVNFTGSSIFSTQ
+249 VGDITFSGDSVFNAQ
-264 QLGRVLKYK
+264 QLARVVKYK

-286 YQELFGVYA
+286 HQELYGAYA

-304 AQNEN
+304 VQNEN
-309 VRDSFINIEY
+309 VRDSFIDIEY
-319 VIEESS
+319 VIDEAS
-325 PATINRVIIT
+325 PATINRVVIT

-348 LRTIPGEVF
+348 LTTIPGEKF

-368 VFNLGFFDNVEPLTG
+368 VFNLGFFENVEPLTG
-383 IPDDSGRIDLIYKLT
+383 IPDDSGRIDLIYKVT

-409 ISYSAQDKLT
+409 VSYSAQDKLT

-445 LTNFQ
+445 LTNLQ
-450 IGYTEPWLFNTR
+450 VGYTEPWFLNTR

-475 WDYYTKRDIGFAGRL
+475 WDYYTKQDIGFAGRV

-513 DIASSY
+513 DIATSY
-519 TAPSSGYSLFN
+519 TPPSSGYSLYD

-538 SNSFT
+538 SNSFII
-543 LTRDSRDFI
+543 TRDSRDFI

-559 YIALRAD
+559 YMALRAEV
-566 IAKKFLFANIDYNRI
+566 AKKFLFANVDYNRF

-586 TYLPIYWKFVLMAR
+586 TYLPIYWKFVLMGR

-607 SVDEVPLYKK
+607 STDEVPLYKR

-631 SDRSLSPELDGR
+631 SDRSLSPEVEGR

-661 SPSLSLLMFY
+661 SPSLSFLAFY

-689 RGIGAGVRIE
+689 RGVGVGVRIE

>member
-1 MILLLF
+1 VILLLF

-14 DIDVDAQWAD
+14 DIDVNAQWAD

-55 RIFNY
+55 RLFNY
-60 IAIDTTMVGDGI
+60 IAIDTTIVGDGI
-72 FFNITVEEAPFLN
+72 FFSITVEEAPFLN
-85 RRPEFIGNV
+85 SRPEFIGNA

-118 FEAKSDILD
+118 FEAKTNILD
-127 IYKEKSFYYTTV
+127 MYKEKSFYYTTV

-159 GIEPRIGKIEITGNN
+159 GIEPRIGKIEITENN

-189 KAFLRSGKLDEVKI
+189 KAFLRSGKLDEIKL
-203 EEDITK
+203 EEDVAK

-234 RFIITINIEENERYY
+234 RFIITINIEENEQYY
-249 VGDVNFTGSSIFSTQ
+249 VGDVSFTGNSIFSTQ
-264 QLGRVLKYK
+264 QLSRVLKYK

-295 DEGYIYCSI
+295 DQGYIYCSI
-304 AQNEN
+304 APNEN
-309 VRDSFINIEY
+309 ARDSFIDIEY

-325 PATINRVIIT
+325 AATINRVIIT

-348 LRTIPGEVF
+348 LRTIPGEIF

-383 IPDDSGRIDLIYKLT
+383 VPDDSGRIDLIYKVT

-445 LTNFQ
+445 LTNLQ
-450 IGYTEPWLFNTR
+450 IGYTEPWLFSTR

-475 WDYYTKRDIGFAGRL
+475 CDYYTKRDIGFAGRV
-490 SFPFYLDYTRLGYTL
+490 SFPFYLDYTRFGYTL
-505 RAERTQIL
+505 RAERTQIR

-538 SNSFT
+538 SNQFT

-559 YIALRAD
+559 YMALRAD
-566 IAKKFLFANIDYNRI
+566 IAKKFLFANTDYNRI

-661 SPSLSLLMFY
+661 SPSLSFLMFY

-689 RGIGAGVRIE
+689 RGVGAGVRIE